1 MRRRPARA
9 RAAVAPAPAPR
20 SPPAAMGGLPSTP
33 APSPSTSVSLGLAAD
48 DGALKSP
55 AVEAPRRSLRL
66 AGAASPGTPAAA
78 SSDRD
83 GASSGARGRRRG
95 RPRASAVAAAAAS
108 PEAGQAGSDGG
119 GGGEARASGGTGGGS
134 SGQGTRRSLR
144 SGPRLGKRAV
154 EPDVHAEVG
163 LVPDGGGSGSGDKVH
178 DEMLHQDA
186 DGTAKRRKGV
196 SARPADYVADS
207 ESDSEDDFVLPAKGS
222 PSTLAGVAADYVP
235 DSESDREDFVLPG
248 DRSLK
253 VPANLFTPFNLTE
266 PSVVAMGSHI
276 TGQGI
281 GQVNDSDEQLFSED
295 LLEKAAGGIV
305 KPLASAADKAFADV
319 DFSEEVLRHESGN
332 RGEGNSKLV
341 LGNNDSGAAVSV
353 GIPSGTRTRKFSRDD
368 KGKGK
373 MVAEEV
379 LLPQKLSDDDMD
391 WEPVVLQENQ
401 SVSGAAD
408 ADVEPLWRQ
417 AARERA
423 IKLAPKFAF
432 FKADED
438 VHSDEDDEEE
448 LEPAAD
454 AQDWPGPYSTALRIM
469 DDRDAKLRARELG
482 LSSKLHND
490 ADNVILWTP
499 LKNKKAPLRPVP
511 SLASLCMQT
520 LASHAEGIES
530 LGGIP
535 EELKHKLLTEL
546 CRSRKMNTHLLT
558 EILCDN
564 PVALRLRECSWLNE
578 DDFEAVF
585 GKCMTESLEV
595 LQLDLSGRC
604 MPDYILPATL
614 AKAPNCMPL
623 LRKISLM
630 GNYRLSDNGLD
641 QLISSAP
648 SLSSLNLSECSLLT
662 STGIENLA
670 SRLQSVLREL
680 YINDCLNV
688 DAMTILPALKKIKH
702 LEVLSMSGIQSVCDK
717 FVNELIPIHGSNIRE
732 LAFAGCLKL
741 TSSSIKT
748 IGVNCPQLSSLDI
761 RNLNRLRDSATR
773 HLRDGCRL
781 IKQLKLQKNAFS
793 DVALSQFLEES
804 GGCLTELSLNNIEK
818 VGNLTARAIATKCSL
833 RLEILDVSFCRGLTN
848 EALGLIVD
856 SCSSLRTLKLFG
868 CTQITDIFLKGHSN
882 SLVKIIGIEG
892 SILEQLG
899 RC

>member
-1 MRRRPARA
+1 M
-9 RAAVAPAPAPR
+9 
-20 SPPAAMGGLPSTP
+20 
-33 APSPSTSVSLGLAAD
+33 
-48 DGALKSP
+48 
-55 AVEAPRRSLRL
+55 SLR
-66 AGAASPGTPAAA
+66 PG
-78 SSDRD
+78 S
-83 GASSGARGRRRG
+83 
-95 RPRASAVAAAAAS
+95 
-108 PEAGQAGSDGG
+108 
-119 GGGEARASGGTGGGS
+119 
-134 SGQGTRRSLR
+134 
-144 SGPRLGKRAV
+144 RLGKRPV
-154 EPDVHAEVG
+154 EPDVHAGMG
-163 LVPDGGGSGSGDKVH
+163 LGPDGGGSGPGRKVH
-178 DEMLHQDA
+178 DEMLHQRA
-186 DGTAKRRKGV
+186 EATAKRRKGV
-196 SARPADYVADS
+196 SAWLADYVADS
-207 ESDSEDDFVLPAKGS
+207 ESDSDDDFVLPS
-222 PSTLAGVAADYVP
+222 AGTPAGAADYVP
-235 DSESDREDFVLPG
+235 DSESDMEDFVPPG
-248 DRSLK
+248 GHGMK
-253 VPANLFTPFNLTE
+253 VPANLFSPFNLTE
-266 PSVVAMGSHI
+266 PNGVAIGSRM
-276 TGQGI
+276 TGEGSDGSLRAHKVKI
-281 GQVNDSDEQLFSED
+281 GQVNDRDEQPFSKESMLMHD
-295 LLEKAAGGIV
+295 SAEEAAGGIV
-305 KPLASAADKAFADV
+305 KPLASDADTVFV
-319 DFSEEVLRHESGN
+319 DMDLSEEVLRHGPGN
-332 RGEGNSKLV
+332 RGKGNEKLV
-341 LGNNDSGAAVSV
+341 LGNNDSGASASV
-353 GIPSGTRTRKFSRDD
+353 RTRASTRTRKFSCDD

-373 MVAEEV
+373 MAVDEV
-379 LLPQKLSDDDMD
+379 LLPQNSSGDEMD
-391 WEPVVLQENQ
+391 SEPVIFEENQ
-401 SVSGAAD
+401 SVSGAAAD
-408 ADVEPLWRQ
+408 ADVEPLWKK

-432 FKADED
+432 FKADEV
-438 VHSDEDDEEE
+438 VHSDEDDAEE

-454 AQDWPGPYSTALRIM
+454 AQDWPGPYSTAMRIM
-469 DDRDAKLRARELG
+469 DDRDAKLRARELNP
-482 LSSKLHND
+482 SSKLDNG
-490 ADNVILWTP
+490 ADNVISWTP

-564 PVALRLRECSWLNE
+564 PVALQLSECSWLSE
-578 DDFEAVF
+578 DDFETVF

-614 AKAPNCMPL
+614 AKVPNCMPL

-641 QLISSAP
+641 KLISTAP

-670 SRLQSVLREL
+670 NTLQSVLREL

-688 DAMTILPALKKIKH
+688 DAMMILPALKKIKH

-761 RNLNRLRDSATR
+761 RNLNRLRDSAMR
-773 HLRDGCRL
+773 YLRDGCRL
-781 IKQLKLQKNAFS
+781 IKKLKLQKSTFS
-793 DVALSQFLEES
+793 DEALSQFLEES
-804 GGCLTELSLNNIEK
+804 GGSLSELSLNNIEK
-818 VGNLTARAIATKCSL
+818 VGNLTARAIVLKCSVC
-833 RLEILDVSFCRGLTN
+833 LEVLDVSFCRGLTN
-848 EALGLIVD
+848 DALGLIVD

-882 SLVKIIGIEG
+882 SLVKIIGTEG

-899 RC
+899 CH

>member
-1 MRRRPARA
+1 MD
-9 RAAVAPAPAPR
+9 
-20 SPPAAMGGLPSTP
+20 GLLSTP
-33 APSPSTSVSLGLAAD
+33 APSPSTSVSLGLGSPAAD
-48 DGALKSP
+48 DGSLKSP

-83 GASSGARGRRRG
+83 AASSGARGRRMG
-95 RPRASAVAAAAAS
+95 RPRASAVAAAAS
-108 PEAGQAGSDGG
+108 PEAGESGSDGG
-119 GGGEARASGGTGGGS
+119 GGDEAMASGGSGGGS
-134 SGQGTRRSLR
+134 SAQGTRRSLR
-144 SGPRLGKRAV
+144 SGSRLGKRPV
-154 EPDVHAEVG
+154 EPDVHAEMALG
-163 LVPDGGGSGSGDKVH
+163 PDGGGSGSGDKVH

-186 DGTAKRRKGV
+186 EGTAKRRKGV
-196 SARPADYVADS
+196 SARLADYVADS
-207 ESDSEDDFVLPAKGS
+207 ESDSDDDFVLPAKGS
-222 PSTLAGVAADYVP
+222 ASTMAGPAADYVP

-248 DRSLK
+248 DHGMK
-253 VPANLFTPFNLTE
+253 VPANLFAPFNLTE
-266 PSVVAMGSHI
+266 PNVVAMGSHM
-276 TGQGI
+276 TSQGSGGSVRTRRGGI
-281 GQVNDSDEQLFSED
+281 GQVNDRNEQLFSEESMLMHD
-295 LLEKAAGGIV
+295 SAEKAA
-305 KPLASAADKAFADV
+305 ADM

-332 RGEGNSKLV
+332 RGEGNTKLV

-353 GIPSGTRTRKFSRDD
+353 GTRTRKFSRDD

-373 MVAEEV
+373 MVVEEV
-379 LLPQKLSDDDMD
+379 LLPQKLSDDEMD
-391 WEPVVLQENQ
+391 WQPVVLEENQ

-482 LSSKLHND
+482 PSSKLAND

-535 EELKHKLLTEL
+535 EDLKHKLLTEL

-564 PVALRLRECSWLNE
+564 PVALQLRECSWLNE

-585 GKCMTESLEV
+585 GKCMIESLEV

-604 MPDYILPATL
+604 MPDYILPTTL
-614 AKAPNCMPL
+614 AKVPNCMPL

-641 QLISSAP
+641 KLISAAP

-670 SRLQSVLREL
+670 NRLQSVLREL

-688 DAMTILPALKKIKH
+688 DAMMILPALKKIKQ

-717 FVNELIPIHGSNIRE
+717 FVNELIPIHGPNIRE

-761 RNLNRLRDSATR
+761 RNLSRLRDSATR
-773 HLRDGCRL
+773 HLRDGCRF
-781 IKQLKLQKNAFS
+781 IKKLKLQKNTFS
-793 DVALSQFLEES
+793 DEALSQFLEES

-818 VGNLTARAIATKCSL
+818 VGNLTSRSIALKCSV
-833 RLEILDVSFCRGLTN
+833 RLEVLDVSFCRGLTN

-882 SLVKIIGIEG
+882 SLAKIIGIEG

-899 RC
+899 GY